1 MLIGR
6 RMSVQGPALMPH
18 RDVSINYIMKTD
30 GGAKSFVLLDLYFCH
45 SGELFSFIQIFITE

>member
-1 MLIGR
+1 
-6 RMSVQGPALMPH
+6 MSVQGPALMPH